1 LPSAS
6 SSSSREA
13 LGEIENGTLLR
24 RAEETRRFL
33 NAMHDDERRW
43 AEKEDMG
50 GGNSQKEGGSRPCE
64 RSKKVNLCSLSLS
77 LDLPATPNEG
87 GLGRSFCIIKSARAV
102 GRICEDVSTCF
113 LFFFLNFFGI
123 LDFENFA

>member
-1 LPSAS
+1 LPSA

-50 GGNSQKEGGSRPCE
+50 GGNSQK
-64 RSKKVNLCSLSLS
+64 KKEEAV
-77 LDLPATPNEG
+77 
-87 GLGRSFCIIKSARAV
+87 RAS
-102 GRICEDVSTCF
+102 DQKK
-113 LFFFLNFFGI
+113 
-123 LDFENFA
+123 